1 MQTSRFPEFPYG
13 HDTIGRGMLSVIVA
27 DMPAPRYDY
36 TSLPT
41 DSPDAQTLVVEP
53 VDLFNIRSQIDRIA
67 VVHVHL
73 AA

>member
-1 MQTSRFPEFPYG
+1 M
-13 HDTIGRGMLSVIVA
+13 IVA
-27 DMPAPRYDY
+27 DMPVPRYDC